1 MSLKAKVS
9 LLIGALFLISGAA
22 SLAVERW
29 VIRPSFLALEREEAE
44 RNTGRAVEAIHHE
57 LDVLG
62 TLVSAWAGRDDVQR
76 FMRGEDAAFVRRGLG
91 ADAMASAAVSYLG
104 FYRATGEQLAYRA
117 PGAGDLGFGRLQQ
130 ATLPA
135 SHPLLQAADPNL
147 VTAGLVS
154 TPSGP
159 LLVVSRPILANAGAD
174 SPSGVLILGRVL
186 DASAVARISA
196 RHRLDLRIEAA
207 TSPEPAG
214 SEAGPPLDWEPGQP
228 RRATV
233 VQLDAAGV
241 SLIGQTAVADLHGE
255 PILTLTVTTPRAIS
269 ARGDQASRIA
279 LITLGAVGVAVL
291 AVLIGLVHVT
301 VLRPIAQ
308 LTQHAVALG
317 KDEAQSAP
325 LRLARSDELGLLATE
340 FDRMTARLAE
350 ARQRLVDQ
358 SFVSGKADMAA
369 GILHNLGNAVTPVAV
384 RLETLRAQLKAAPL
398 DDLESAIQE
407 LDADSATPERRGDLA
422 RFVALASLELVSI
435 VRSVTEGIAT
445 TFGQV
450 AHVQQILTDQG
461 RYSRMGASSERVE
474 IERIVHEIAD
484 GLSPELRSAASV
496 VVDASLSAMGPVC
509 GPRVTIQQ
517 VVGNLLLNAAES
529 IRNQGRAAGR
539 IWVRAER
546 ASDADAAIAHIVFE
560 DDGSGIAPA
569 DLARMFERRF
579 STKRRGSGLGL
590 HWSANAV
597 AALGGRLYA
606 ESRGVGLGAALHLL
620 LPLAE
625 SARAVQRADDR

>member
-22 SLAVERW
+22 SLAVDRW

-62 TLVSAWAGRDDVQR
+62 TLVNAWAGRDDVQR
-76 FMRGEDAAFVRRGLG
+76 FMRGEDAGFVARGLA
-91 ADAMASAAVSYLG
+91 ADAVASAAVSYLG
-104 FYRATGEQLAYRA
+104 FYRVTGEQVTYRA
-117 PGAGDLGFGRLQQ
+117 PGADDAGFGRLQQ
-130 ATLPA
+130 ATLPPN
-135 SHPLLQAADPNL
+135 HPLLQAADPRL
-147 VTAGLVS
+147 VTAGLMS

-159 LLVVSRPILANAGAD
+159 LLVVARPVLANPGAGA
-174 SPSGVLILGRVL
+174 PSGVLILGRLL

-196 RHRLDLRIEAA
+196 RHRLDLRVEAA
-207 TSPEPAG
+207 ISPEPTAI
-214 SEAGPPLDWEPGQP
+214 EAGPPHDWEPGQP

-233 VQLDAAGV
+233 VAVDAAGV
-241 SLIGQTAVADLHGE
+241 NLIGQTAVADLHGE

-269 ARGDQASRIA
+269 ARGNRASRIA

-301 VLRPIAQ
+301 VLRPIAK

-317 KDEAQSAP
+317 KDDAQAAP
-325 LRLARSDELGLLATE
+325 LRLVRSDELGLLASE
-340 FDRMTARLAE
+340 FNRMTARLAE

-384 RLETLRAQLKAAPL
+384 RLETLRSQLKAAPL

-407 LDADSATPERRGDLA
+407 LEADRATPERRGDLA
-422 RFVALASLELVSI
+422 RFVALAGLELVALI
-435 VRSVTEGIAT
+435 RSVSDGIAT
-445 TFGQV
+445 TFAQV
-450 AHVQQILTDQG
+450 AHVQQILNDQS

-474 IERIVHEIAD
+474 LERIVREIAD
-484 GLSPELRSAASV
+484 GLSPELRSAAAV
-496 VVDASLSAMGPVC
+496 VVDASLAAVGPVC

-529 IRNQGRAAGR
+529 IRSQQGAGR

-546 ASDADAAIAHIVFE
+546 APEADVAIAHIVFE
-560 DDGSGIAPA
+560 DDGSGIAPD

-579 STKRRGSGLGL
+579 STKQRGSGLGL

-625 SARAVQRADDR
+625 TARAVQRADDR